1 MYVAIN
7 NIIITHSV
15 GVSRATEDARSVK
28 CVDGGYY

>member
-7 NIIITHSV
+7 NIIIAQSV

-28 CVDGGYY
+28 CVDGGHY